1 MNERAS
7 FFSEIFPI
15 NKNKEKNYP
24 KGSLINID
32 RTETDL
38 ILIVSF

>member
-15 NKNKEKNYP
+15 NKNKEKNYQ
-24 KGSLINID
+24 K
-32 RTETDL
+32 
-38 ILIVSF
+38 VV